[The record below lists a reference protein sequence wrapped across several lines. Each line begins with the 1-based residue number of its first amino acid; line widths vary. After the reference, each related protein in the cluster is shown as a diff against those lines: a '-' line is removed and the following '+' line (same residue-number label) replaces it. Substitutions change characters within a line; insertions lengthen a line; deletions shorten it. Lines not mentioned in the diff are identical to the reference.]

1 MHREVE
7 PVDAV
12 ITTNNS
18 LETLVNQESKYVDDW
33 LGANEL
39 SLNIQWSHEFY
50 YLPPF
55 SEKKNPAKTTL
66 LKLHQT
72 QIKQKDHIK
81 HLGVVIDAE
90 HIHQINKKISQ

>member
-18 LETLVNQESKYVDDW
+18 LETFVNQESKYVDDW
-33 LGANEL
+33 LGANKP
-39 SLNIQWSHEFY
+39 SLNIQWSHEFC

-55 SEKKNPAKTTL
+55 SEKKT
-66 LKLHQT
+66 
-72 QIKQKDHIK
+72 
-81 HLGVVIDAE
+81 G
-90 HIHQINKKISQ
+90 